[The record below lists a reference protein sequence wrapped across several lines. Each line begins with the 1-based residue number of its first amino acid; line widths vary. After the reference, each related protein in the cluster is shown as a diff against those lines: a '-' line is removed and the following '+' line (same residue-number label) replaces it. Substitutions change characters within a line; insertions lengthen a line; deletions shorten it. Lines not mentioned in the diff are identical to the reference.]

1 MKHFLIAIDGPAGAG
16 KSTVACKVAA
26 QLGMTYVDTGA
37 MYRAVAWK
45 AMQAHIDVVDE
56 KKMVQLVES
65 SNLQLDAGGR
75 GIIIDGIRLKE
86 EIRTAQISA
95 LASTIAKMGGVRE
108 VFVRKQQEIAKYQNV
123 VMDGRDIGTTV
134 LPNADVKIFLT
145 ASIQERARRRYK
157 EFVEEGIAADLGQ
170 LLAEIRSRDENDRTR
185 LFGPL
190 RQADDAILIDTT
202 SHSIEEAVCF
212 ILQLCRNKMRS
223 QE

>member
-1 MKHFLIAIDGPAGAG
+1 MKRFLVAIDGPAGAG

-65 SNLQLDAGGR
+65 SNLQLDSAGA

-86 EIRTAQISA
+86 EIRTAEVSA

-108 VFVRKQQEIAKYQNV
+108 VFVRKQQEIGQYQNV
-123 VMDGRDIGTTV
+123 VMDGRDIGTAV
-134 LPNADVKIFLT
+134 LPDADVKIFLT
-145 ASIQERARRRYK
+145 ASIQERARRRHK
-157 EFVEEGIAADLGQ
+157 EFVEKGIAADLGQ
-170 LLAEIRSRDENDRTR
+170 LLAEIRCRDENDRTR
-185 LFGPL
+185 PFGPL

-202 SHSIEEAVCF
+202 SRSIDEAVCF